1 MKKDLSIFKKSCRN
15 YLYEKELK
23 YKFNVNAFEKEYTA
37 YANGAEIFLSKEP
50 IKEIE
55 EGIDNFNVRYDAMQ
69 DKFVEIDTNNGKSF
83 VENLL
88 GKFSTENHDNWC
100 KFNVSKIDSY
110 ISYLNERYEENKR
123 LYDTKSSMYAS
134 EPYCIDSEKNI
145 WVNPMFAKCAFD
157 FVGNTEEVYLF
168 GTREPVLF
176 INSEMNRM
184 ALVLPV
190 VRNRNV

>member
-15 YLYEKELK
+15 HLVERELK

-37 YANGAEIFLSKEP
+37 YANGAEVFLSKEP

-83 VENLL
+83 VENFL
-88 GKFSTENHDNWC
+88 GKFSAENHDNWC
-100 KFNVSKIDSY
+100 KFNVGKIDSY

-123 LYDTKSSMYAS
+123 LYNTKSNMYAS
-134 EPYCIDSEKNI
+134 EPYCIDSEKNV
-145 WVNPMFAKCAFD
+145 WVNPMLTKCAFE
-157 FVGNTEEVYLF
+157 FVGDIEEVYLF
-168 GTREPVLF
+168 NPVSPVLF
-176 INSEMNRM
+176 MNGDMDRIVV
-184 ALVLPV
+184 LLPV
-190 VRNRNV
+190 RRARKQ

>member
-1 MKKDLSIFKKSCRN
+1 MKKDLSIFRKSCRN
-15 YLYEKELK
+15 YLYERELK

-37 YANGAEIFLSKEP
+37 YANGAEVFLSKEP

-83 VENLL
+83 VENFL
-88 GKFSTENHDNWC
+88 GKFSAENHDNWC
-100 KFNVSKIDSY
+100 KFNVGKIDSY

-123 LYDTKSSMYAS
+123 LYNTKSNMYAS
-134 EPYCIDSEKNI
+134 EPYCIDSEKNV
-145 WVNPMFAKCAFD
+145 WVNPMLAKCAFE

-168 GTREPVLF
+168 GALKPVLF
-176 INSEMNRM
+176 INSEINRM

>member
-1 MKKDLSIFKKSCRN
+1 MKKDLSIFRKSCRN
-15 YLYEKELK
+15 YLYERELK

-37 YANGAEIFLSKEP
+37 YANGAEVFLSKEP

-83 VENLL
+83 VENFL
-88 GKFSTENHDNWC
+88 GKFSAENHDNWC
-100 KFNVSKIDSY
+100 KFNVGKIDSY

-123 LYDTKSSMYAS
+123 LYNTKSNMYAS
-134 EPYCIDSEKNI
+134 EPYCIDSEKNV
-145 WVNPMFAKCAFD
+145 WVNPMLAKCAFE

-168 GTREPVLF
+168 CALKPVLF
-176 INSEMNRM
+176 INSEINGM